1 MGTVAGTT
9 RRLSGI
15 VGVNDMN
22 HTKILQLLGN
32 ETRVRILQLLNQE
45 DSYVEKL
52 ACELSLT
59 PATVCYHL
67 KKMENVGV
75 VRCNRSQFY
84 MIYSLDPA
92 FLNLTVGQLLAAC
105 PIPQKVKEDDK
116 YQKQVIANF
125 FRYGR
130 LTHIPSQRR
139 KREIVVREIAKNF
152 KPQTQYT
159 EDQVNDIIHKYHS
172 DHCTIR
178 REMVMMGLLVRK
190 NNLYWV
196 EL

>member
-1 MGTVAGTT
+1 M
-9 RRLSGI
+9 R
-15 VGVNDMN
+15 
-22 HTKILQLLGN
+22 
-32 ETRVRILQLLNQE
+32 E

-52 ACELSLT
+52 ACELNLT

-67 KKMENVGV
+67 KKMENADV

-84 MIYSLDPA
+84 VIYSLDPA
-92 FLNLTVGQLLAAC
+92 FLALSVGQLLAGC
-105 PIPQKVKEDDK
+105 PVTAKVEEDSK

-130 LTHIPSQRR
+130 LTHIPSQRK
-139 KREIVVREIAKNF
+139 KREIVVREIAKSF
-152 KPQTQYT
+152 KSQKQYT
-159 EDQVNDIIHKYHS
+159 EEEVNEIIHKYHA

-196 EL
+196 GS